1 MDLEKVLTQ
10 LREELANLD
19 AAILSLER
27 LQQVSGGRRR
37 RPTPRVQ
44 PDMPEAAP
52 YESPERPGEPS
63 EYEDA

>member
-27 LQQVSGGRRR
+27 LQEVSGSRRR
-37 RPTPRVQ
+37 GRQPRVVSGVANAASGGPQ
-44 PDMPEAAP
+44 PVA
-52 YESPERPGEPS
+52 GEPS
-63 EYEDA
+63 GEDA

>member
-27 LQQVSGGRRR
+27 LQQVSGARRR
-37 RPTPRVQ
+37 SRPPGVLSGVAK
-44 PDMPEAAP
+44 AASGGP
-52 YESPERPGEPS
+52 QRHTGGAPGE
-63 EYEDA
+63 DA